1 MEKKSSKFK
10 AIGVFCASAMGNST
24 KVIDEAKQVGFA
36 LASKKITLVYGGASV
51 GIMGVVADAVLENDG
66 TVIGIIPSFFSKN
79 EIAHNGITELLFVDS
94 MAERKRL
101 LAEKSDAFLVLPGGF
116 GTLDELFE
124 VLTLSQLNLHQK
136 PVGILNID
144 GFYNSLIEQLTV
156 MNNAGFLRDNH
167 YLMFVHDTTI
177 AGLFD
182 KMEQYQAN
190 HDSTWLSWAKEE

>member
-1 MEKKSSKFK
+1 MEIKSSKFK
-10 AIGVFCASAMGNST
+10 TIGVFCASAMGNST

-190 HDSTWLSWAKEE
+190 HDSKWLSWAKEE

>member
-1 MEKKSSKFK
+1 MEIKSSKFK
-10 AIGVFCASAMGNST
+10 TIAVFCASAMGNST

-36 LASKKITLVYGGASV
+36 LASKNITLVYGGASV

-182 KMEQYQAN
+182 KMEQYQAS
-190 HDSTWLSWAKEE
+190 HDSKWLSWAKEE